1 MICNR
6 LNLCDDDGL
15 QHAYDTQKVKARLT
29 SRTRFNQWR
38 ANKLDLLPMFSG
50 NESLCELTSKKSTC
64 STTVSGSYPWNQ
76 GSTVP
81 FNGKRPWLVEGVGNA
96 EGSQKRRRVCIKP
109 LLWSAVEHMDSQAVQ
124 SLIELKHDCSER
136 YQGWTCLMKAA
147 EGGDEGI
154 VSQLLLQ
161 QVDMDA
167 VNNKGR
173 TAMSFAA
180 TPSNRAWS
188 SKIGVLRFLLNIGA
202 DPSILDDEGYT
213 AESRARKEER
223 WDAVN
228 EFEQQRISYR
238 RSSETRVAVRREDRI
253 PAPTLRSQR
262 SFGRGASGTKTDN
275 IEAVL

>member
-1 MICNR
+1 MEGFFGVSFR
-6 LNLCDDDGL
+6 
-15 QHAYDTQKVKARLT
+15 

-38 ANKLDLLPMFSG
+38 ANQLDLLLMFSG
-50 NESLCELTSKKSTC
+50 IESMCELTSKKSTC
-64 STTVSGSYPWNQ
+64 STTASGSYPWNQ

-124 SLIELKHDCSER
+124 SLIELKHNCSE
-136 YQGWTCLMKAA
+136 
-147 EGGDEGI
+147 
-154 VSQLLLQ
+154 SQLFVQ